1 MNIDTIIGIR
11 KLIQARGAISEKLL
25 PKICEINGVRMVGAE
40 VAAYD
45 QTMDSASQKI
55 GKELIATQGFLSK
68 VRKKDLDVI
77 NMHLWQIQ
85 LANDK
90 FKKIVEVCDRRI
102 ALDRV
107 KYENMEIGLKRY
119 DIYDVFWMSNIIKN
133 IDLGVDTISNSLDD
147 ISKVLDILDSG
158 RNDTREVIE
167 FLASKNIKDRNG
179 SITSD
184 RGKMSNIIGLEN
196 IKSDLKSLHKGKIRL
211 FNPKLNDF
219 EKYLHDLVSF
229 IDEDFDKLI
238 LGSNRLAKKLD
249 STINRINKY
258 RKSDFKHSRGT
269 TNKSIDNRYDIV
281 DTYTSIEI
289 QLMTDIRA
297 YIDSMVTMSTAM
309 SLVFNSCKDIF
320 KTKPFTEARG

>member
-1 MNIDTIIGIR
+1 MNIDANISIR
-11 KLIQARGAISEKLL
+11 KMIQARGSISEKLL

-55 GKELIATQGFLSK
+55 GKELIATHGFLSK

-77 NMHLWQIQ
+77 NMHLSKIQ

-102 ALDRV
+102 ALDRC
-107 KYENMEIGLKRY
+107 KYESIDIGLKSY

-133 IDLGVDTISNSLDD
+133 IDSGVDAISLSLDD
-147 ISKVLDILDSG
+147 IAKVLDILDSG
-158 RNDTREVIE
+158 RNDTREAIE

-196 IKSDLKSLHKGKIRL
+196 IKSDLKALHKGKIRI
-211 FNPKLNDF
+211 FNPKLSDF

-229 IDEDFDKLI
+229 IDEDFGKLI
-238 LGSNRLAKKLD
+238 DGSNRLAKKLD
-249 STINRINKY
+249 STIGRINKY

-297 YIDSMVTMSTAM
+297 YIDSMVAMSTAM

-320 KTKPFTEARG
+320 NTKPFKEARG